1 MNQWSHAA
9 PSVCATMRAMCC
21 VIALLAFLGPRL
33 VIFLLWLLTTY
44 MSRAFDT
51 FLLPFLGFLFLPW
64 TTIAFAIAQNEL
76 GGLSGIG
83 LLIVVLGFLA
93 DIGIV
98 GGGARSRR

>member
-1 MNQWSHAA
+1 
-9 PSVCATMRAMCC
+9 MCC

-33 VIFLLWLLTTY
+33 VIFLLWLLTNY
-44 MSRAFDT
+44 LSRAFDA

-64 TTIAFAIAQNEL
+64 TTIAFAIAQNEF

-93 DIGIV
+93 DIGIL
-98 GGGARSRR
+98 GGGVRSRR